1 MLSWPPFRMM
11 GLSHRQADLGL
22 RERFSRSRSEIVAL
36 LTGEAGPVRTGVLL
50 STCNRFE
57 VYWWGRVDWPE
68 WFLASAD
75 RSGAPV
81 IRPAVCELAGGGA
94 VRHLIRVTAG
104 LDSQVVGEKEILGQV
119 RRAWS
124 LARECGATSRE
135 LDLVFAGAIAA
146 ARKVRR
152 DSALARP
159 VASVGS
165 VAVEF
170 ARRECGGTV
179 AGRRVLV
186 LGAGQAARA
195 VLAALEGR
203 EAHVCVVTRRLER
216 AAPLVGEY
224 GVPVDSGEALDSRL
238 AWAQVVFAATAAPT
252 VLLSQEQLAN
262 AGALTVVDL
271 GVPRNVA
278 PGARN
283 LPGVRVFDLDDLDG
297 GSPKQTGAHS
307 ALAAAE
313 QSIEALG
320 ARLLGRLGSL
330 VSRAPGGRALWN
342 GRHPEEHRA
351 PAAGA
356 DSAT

>member
-1 MLSWPPFRMM
+1 MI
-11 GLSHRQADLGL
+11 GLSHRHADLGL
-22 RERFSRSRSEIVAL
+22 RERFSRSRAEIAAL
-36 LTGEAGPVRTGVLL
+36 LTGEAGPARTGVLL

-81 IRPAVCELAGGGA
+81 IRPAVCELSGTAA

-124 LARECGATSRE
+124 LARECDATGRE

-152 DSALARP
+152 EAALGRP
-159 VASVGS
+159 LASVGS

-170 ARRECGGTV
+170 AQAACGGTM

-186 LGAGQAARA
+186 IGAGQAARA

-203 EAHVCVVTRRLER
+203 EAQVCVVTRRLER
-216 AAPLVGEY
+216 AAPLVGAY
-224 GVPVDSGEALDSRL
+224 GVPVDSWEALDSRL
-238 AWAQVVFAATAAPT
+238 AWAQVVFAATSAPT
-252 VLLSQEQLAN
+252 VVLSEEQLAR

-278 PGARN
+278 PGART
-283 LPGVRVFDLDDLDG
+283 LPGVRVYNLDDLDG
-297 GSPKQTGAHS
+297 GSPEQTSVRA

-320 ARLLGRLGSL
+320 ARMLGKLRSL
-330 VSRAPGGRALWN
+330 ISRDPVGPVPRN
-342 GRHPEEHRA
+342 GHHPEGHPA

-356 DSAT
+356 ESAR

>member
-1 MLSWPPFRMM
+1 MLSWPPFRMI

-22 RERFSRSRSEIVAL
+22 RERFSRSRAEIAAL
-36 LTGEAGPVRTGVLL
+36 LTGEAGPARTGVPL

-68 WFLASAD
+68 WFLGSAD

-81 IRPAVCELAGGGA
+81 NRPAVCELSGGAA

-104 LDSQVVGEKEILGQV
+104 LDSQVVGEREILGQV

-124 LARECGATSRE
+124 LARECGATGRE

-152 DSALARP
+152 EAALGRP
-159 VASVGS
+159 LASVGS

-170 ARRECGGTV
+170 AQADCGGTV

-186 LGAGQAARA
+186 IGAGQAARA
-195 VLAALEGR
+195 VLAELEGR
-203 EAHVCVVTRRLER
+203 EAHVCVVTRRLAR
-216 AAPLVGEY
+216 AAPLVEAY
-224 GVPVDSGEALDSRL
+224 GVPVDSWEALDSRL
-238 AWAQVVFAATAAPT
+238 AWAEVAFAATSAPSVILT
-252 VLLSQEQLAN
+252 EDLLGR
-262 AGALTVVDL
+262 AGALTVFDL

-278 PGARN
+278 LAARA

-297 GSPKQTGAHS
+297 ASPEETGIRA
-307 ALAAAE
+307 ALTAAE
-313 QSIEALG
+313 GSIDAMT
-320 ARLLGRLGSL
+320 ARLLGKIRSL
-330 VSRAPGGRALWN
+330 VNRDATATARN
-342 GRHPEEHRA
+342 GAHSQA
-351 PAAGA
+351 TPAAGA
-356 DSAT
+356 DSAR